1 VSQLRLPIFI
11 CAAVALFAGC
21 ATAPPPLTS
30 ASPASPE
37 SAEGTRV
44 ARQSSLRADDLT
56 QKTAAQLSAAH
67 KEQQHWDAYGPVS
80 GNPEEEPKDN
90 TQSETKHDHH

>member
-1 VSQLRLPIFI
+1 MNRLPLYTLI
-11 CAAVALFAGC
+11 CAAGTLLAGC
-21 ATAPPPLTS
+21 VTALPPLTS

-37 SAEGTRV
+37 AAEGTRV

-80 GNPEEEPKDN
+80 GSPEEEPKDN
-90 TQSETKHDHH
+90 TRSETKHDHH